1 MNLQDLQQAG
11 AFVSTEPQKFPVEW
25 KEHKFD
31 VHVIALSFGDVERIT
46 SASGSTC
53 SLLAASILLGDDKQP
68 LTLEQAERLDVSLA
82 AALLQAVNAING
94 GNEKN

>member
-11 AFVSTEPQKFPVEW
+11 AFISTEPQKHPVEW
-25 KEHKFD
+25 KDHKFD
-31 VHVIALSFGDVERIT
+31 VHVKALSFGDVERLT
-46 SASGSTC
+46 GSTC

-82 AALLQAVNAING
+82 AALLNAVNAVNG
-94 GNEKN
+94 GNADPKL